1 MPDLAKAQRQF
12 LELRAAANSAQLAT
26 LNQDRQPEA
35 SHAPVVCFDGH
46 WYFFLSE
53 LASHTLNLMRNPA
66 LGLILVDHR
75 DANANPFALRRISLV
90 GSVQPIARDQ
100 AAYGSVLAVFRDRF
114 GEVMDLIEPLPDFH
128 LFRFVAEQGR
138 FIRGFGQAYDLAGE
152 NLDRLQHVDP
162 RG

>member
-35 SHAPVVCFDGH
+35 SHAPVVWLDGH
-46 WYFFLSE
+46 CYLFLSE
-53 LASHTLNLMRNPA
+53 LASHTLNLIRNPA
-66 LGLILVDHR
+66 LGLILVDNR
-75 DANANPFALRRISLV
+75 DAGANPFALRRISLQ
-90 GSVQPIARDQ
+90 GSVQPITRDRPDF
-100 AAYGSVLAVFRDRF
+100 ASVMAEFRVRF